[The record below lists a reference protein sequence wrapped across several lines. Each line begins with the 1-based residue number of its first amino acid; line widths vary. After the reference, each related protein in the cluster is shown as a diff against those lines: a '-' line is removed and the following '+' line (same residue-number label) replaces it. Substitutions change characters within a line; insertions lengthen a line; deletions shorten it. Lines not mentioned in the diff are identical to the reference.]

1 MWTKGEIEVILQL
14 QDLGEDID
22 ATVKYN
28 YSPSTPDIMY
38 FSNGDPGEPG
48 DPEEIELTELYIP
61 KFNTKIEVSNLT
73 EAAYDYICEQI
84 SEMEHD

>member
-1 MWTKGEIEVILQL
+1 MWTKGEIDVVLQL
-14 QDLGEDID
+14 SDLGEDID

-28 YSPSTPDIMY
+28 YSPSTPDVQY
-38 FSNGDPGEPG
+38 TSGGDPGYPG

-73 EAAYDYICEQI
+73 EAAYEYICEQI
-84 SEMEHD
+84 SEQERD